1 MSGSRLSR
9 ALVVP
14 LLALVLALPACGGQ
28 GTDTRC
34 GVDGCTVTFDRTG
47 GAQVSVLGVSARLL
61 GVENQ
66 VARVEVAGQTVSVPV
81 GGEAQAGGF
90 TVRVEQVTDAQVVVS
105 ISA

>member
-14 LLALVLALPACGGQ
+14 LLALVVAVPACGGQ

-34 GVDGCTVTFDRTG
+34 GVDGCTVTFARTG
-47 GAQVSVLGVSARLL
+47 SAEVSVLGVSARLL
-61 GVENQ
+61 GVEND

-81 GGEAQAGGF
+81 GGQAEAGGLP
-90 TVRVEQVTDAQVVVS
+90 VRGGRVNDTQVVVR